1 MAAASA
7 DAASTASPADAAS
20 AAEGPLA
27 HVHEHREIA
36 AADVRIIRRLLGSGL
51 LRVLDIGAG
60 RGVFVDEAR
69 AAGLDVLATDLE
81 PAAARVWSA
90 RGVRGVVADAFA
102 PPFRGTPFDVV
113 RLKEVIEHVE
123 DPRALVVAS
132 ASILR
137 PGGYLIAHVP
147 SPFSQFYPAGNFW
160 DDYTHVRP
168 FSRHGLM
175 RLMEDSGLRGASID
189 AYVAGRNPIE
199 RVLGLVL
206 RRLLPHTYRVVAR
219 KPA

>member
-1 MAAASA
+1 MAGAAASTP
-7 DAASTASPADAAS
+7 TATTSSD
-20 AAEGPLA
+20 EGPLA

-36 AADVRIIRRLLGSGL
+36 AADIRIIRRLLSPASGM
-51 LRVLDIGAG
+51 RVLDVGAG
-60 RGVFVDEAR
+60 RGVFVEEAR

-81 PAAARVWSA
+81 PAAARVWQA
-90 RGVRGVVADAFA
+90 HGVRGVIADAFA

-132 ASILR
+132 TSVLR
-137 PGGYLIAHVP
+137 PGGYLVAHVP

-168 FSRHGLM
+168 FSRHGLA
-175 RLMEDSGLRGASID
+175 RLMEDSGLRDVVIE

-199 RVLGLVL
+199 RALGLLL
-206 RRLLPHTYRVVAR
+206 RRVLPHTYRVVAR
-219 KPA
+219 KPG

>member
-1 MAAASA
+1 MASA
-7 DAASTASPADAAS
+7 RADVAPSASLVD
-20 AAEGPLA
+20 EGPLA
-27 HVHEHREIA
+27 HVREHPEIA
-36 AADVRIIRRLLGSGL
+36 AADVRIIRRLLGPGDV
-51 LRVLDIGAG
+51 RILDIGAG

-69 AAGLDVLATDLE
+69 ATGLDVLATDLE
-81 PAAARVWSA
+81 PAAARVWQA
-90 RGVRGVVADAFA
+90 NGVRGVIADAFA

-123 DPRALVVAS
+123 DPRALVMAS
-132 ASILR
+132 ISILR

-175 RLMEDSGLRGASID
+175 RLMEDSGLRDAVIE
-189 AYVAGRNPIE
+189 AYVAGRNPVE
-199 RVLGLVL
+199 RALGQLL
-206 RRLLPHTYRVVAR
+206 RRVLPHTYRVVAR
-219 KPA
+219 KPG

>member
-1 MAAASA
+1 
-7 DAASTASPADAAS
+7 
-20 AAEGPLA
+20 
-27 HVHEHREIA
+27 
-36 AADVRIIRRLLGSGL
+36 
-51 LRVLDIGAG
+51 
-60 RGVFVDEAR
+60 
-69 AAGLDVLATDLE
+69 
-81 PAAARVWSA
+81 
-90 RGVRGVVADAFA
+90 VRGVVADAFA

-123 DPRALVVAS
+123 DPRGLVVAS

-137 PGGYLIAHVP
+137 PGGFLVAHVP

-168 FSRHGLM
+168 FSRHGLL
-175 RLMEDSGLRGASID
+175 RLMEDSGLRDARID

-199 RVLGLVL
+199 RALGIVL

-219 KPA
+219 KPG

>member
-1 MAAASA
+1 MATARAGATPS
-7 DAASTASPADAAS
+7 ASPVD
-20 AAEGPLA
+20 EGPLA
-27 HVHEHREIA
+27 HVREHREIA
-36 AADVRIIRRLLGSGL
+36 AADVRIIRRLLGPGAI
-51 LRVLDIGAG
+51 RILDIGAG

-102 PPFRGTPFDVV
+102 PPFRGTPFGVV

-168 FSRHGLM
+168 FSRQGLL
-175 RLMEDSGLRGASID
+175 RLMADSGLRDAVVE
-189 AYVAGRNPIE
+189 AYVAGRNPVE
-199 RVLGLVL
+199 RALGQLL
-206 RRLLPHTYRVVAR
+206 RRVLPHTYRVVAR
-219 KPA
+219 KPG